1 MRMISLRPARFDE
14 LGLRNAVA
22 DRIVPFLV
30 AAMAFLAALAVA
42 GWMGA
47 AVLTSHWARGAG
59 STFTVQVPRPTEM
72 ATEIDAANGM
82 TRLRAAQEMLTAA
95 PGVVSAKT
103 LSEEQIA
110 ALLQPWLG
118 ADMKTLAV
126 PVPAVIA
133 VRTTGDAEELTG
145 LAAQLGKIAPGTI
158 VEDHAAFAGRLGALS
173 RSLQLCAGIVLLIVT
188 LVTAA
193 VIAAATRS
201 GLMARR
207 EEITI
212 VHQLGA
218 TDSYIARRFAT
229 RTSALAALGGVA
241 GGLIALP
248 ALLALT
254 TLAMPLG
261 GEATPGAATFAALPV
276 ALWLL
281 PLILALMAALIGYGT
296 TQFTMRRWLR
306 RLT

>member
-1 MRMISLRPARFDE
+1 MRIISPRPARFDE
-14 LGLRNAVA
+14 LGLRNALA

-47 AVLTSHWARGAG
+47 AVLTNQWARGAG

-72 ATEIDAANGM
+72 ATDTDASNGV
-82 TRLRAAQEMLTAA
+82 TRVRAVRDMLAAA
-95 PGVVSAKT
+95 PGVVSATT
-103 LSEEQIA
+103 LSNEQIA

-133 VRTTGDAEELTG
+133 VRTTGDAEDLAG
-145 LAAQLGKIAPGTI
+145 LGAHLGKIAPDTI
-158 VEDHAAFAGRLGALS
+158 IEDHAAFAGRLGALS

-207 EEITI
+207 EEIMI

-229 RTSALAALGGVA
+229 RTSALASLGGVA
-241 GGLIALP
+241 GGMIALP

-261 GEATPGAATFAALPV
+261 GDATPGTASFAALPV
-276 ALWLL
+276 ALWL
-281 PLILALMAALIGYGT
+281 
-296 TQFTMRRWLR
+296 R
-306 RLT
+306 